1 MLWDDSTMPRKIEL
15 QIIPMIDIM
24 MFLMVFFV
32 LLSVNVMQSKGMT
45 TSLPSSTQTVDILP
59 SKIMITISAAGII
72 QVNDEFVTM
81 DNLTPLL
88 IEKKHSLKKPYI
100 VIKGDKQTS
109 LQSLVSVMDA
119 AKLAG
124 IEDIGIAERKK

>member
-59 SKIMITISAAGII
+59 SKIMITISATGII

-100 VIKGDKQTS
+100 VVKGDKQTS